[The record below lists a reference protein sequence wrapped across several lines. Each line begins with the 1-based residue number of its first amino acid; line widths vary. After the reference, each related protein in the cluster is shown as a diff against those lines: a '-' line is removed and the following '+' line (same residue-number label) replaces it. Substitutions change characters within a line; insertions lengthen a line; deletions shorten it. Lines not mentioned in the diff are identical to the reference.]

1 MSMCKG
7 ILRRSKI
14 AFAASSQSNPKSQYP
29 NRSKNEPERGA
40 SQTVCGTCHSDRT
53 RFFRFSEKKPGYRDK
68 RTEGRANSR
77 RVSRCQS
84 QSSQRAHRLCGVA
97 GTRETPEVIAGLC
110 ARGREIRSSAGTD
123 RTCRS
128 SASENSRDWDEPT
141 KSGTGGVCRCRKEN
155 RFNQIGH

>member
-14 AFAASSQSNPKSQYP
+14 EFAASSQSNPKYP
-29 NRSKNEPERGA
+29 HRSKNEPERGA
-40 SQTVCGTCHSDRT
+40 SQTVCGTCHSDRA
-53 RFFRFSEKKPGYRDK
+53 RFFRFSEKKPGCRDK

-97 GTRETPEVIAGLC
+97 GTRETPKVVAEFC
-110 ARGREIRSSAGTD
+110 ARGREIQSSAGTD

-128 SASENSRDWDEPT
+128 SASENSRDRD
-141 KSGTGGVCRCRKEN
+141 
-155 RFNQIGH
+155 